1 MDANPQKLKSQTG
14 IERHHLT
21 AALVAALFSLILIGQ
36 AVSLTISSGRRI
48 GVDIE
53 SGRGQLVVEQIEAGL
68 PAARAGVEVGDTIV
82 AVDGIP
88 VSTVR
93 SYDKAI
99 ERVTPYQPFRLSIL
113 HRGAQRTLTVEAGAP
128 FPWVDFS
135 MGALVAIAY
144 FILGLVVLWRARDDR
159 RALLLAVF
167 SLAVAVEL
175 ALPDLSIGTPTLA
188 AVIWVLTYLLNG
200 LQFSTEMHL
209 AVVIP
214 EPRPWLERNRWLVPL
229 FYIVGGALGV
239 VGAVTVVASLGPNN
253 PMPWTNFAM
262 QSALDN
268 VFLPLWAV
276 LVVVFLTEAAA
287 HASSLEG
294 RRQAALVLVGVLPWA
309 VLMVWLSLAQYFGQP
324 VAGWVDRFQPL
335 ALLAYPV
342 AVFFAIFAY
351 GLFDLRL
358 VLRRSLIYS
367 GLTWTLLLIFYATIG
382 AGGALLSN
390 WIEDGESSLIVIAIA
405 SLAVGLLFAP
415 LRRSLQ
421 SLIDR
426 RFFPER
432 NALRRRLTELAGELP
447 ARGQLPSMAQH
458 LIESVVEIFAI
469 RGATLLISE
478 PGSGIMMPLASHG
491 STSRPSSERPFL
503 VPLDDPGVEL
513 LRHSRSPVGEHAIS
527 ARGGTLGQRMAE
539 LGAVV
544 ATPLLSHHKLV
555 GSLCIGP
562 KVSGVQPNAEELELL
577 QLLSRH
583 AATVFENVRLFQSA
597 TYEGLTGLLRREAI
611 LEKLEL
617 ELRRAQRYERP
628 LTVGIADLD
637 RFKQVNDRFGHL
649 AGDLVLKRVA
659 QTLSDSLRTSDW
671 LGRLGGEEFLFLLPE
686 TDLEN
691 SVPVA
696 EKLRLAVE
704 SLRVELD
711 RTEEVEVTIS
721 IGLASVSELPA
732 EPPATPSDLIAAADR
747 SLYRAKTTGRNRI
760 EPQAAAIA

>member
-1 MDANPQKLKSQTG
+1 MDANPEKSAPSAAIDSRQ
-14 IERHHLT
+14 LT
-21 AALVAALFSLILIGQ
+21 AGLLAVLFALVLIGQ

-53 SGRGQLVVEQIEAGL
+53 SGRGQLVIEQIEPGL
-68 PAARAGVEVGDTIV
+68 PADLAGVQAGDTII
-82 AVDGIP
+82 ALNGTP

-93 SYDKAI
+93 SYDQAVKRLA
-99 ERVTPYQPFRLSIL
+99 PYQSFRLTIL

-128 FPWVDFS
+128 FPWLDFS
-135 MGALVAIAY
+135 MGALTAIAY
-144 FILGLVVLWRARDDR
+144 FILGLVVLRRARDDR

-167 SLAVAVEL
+167 SFAVAVEM
-175 ALPDLSIGTPTLA
+175 ALPDLSIGTPILTSI
-188 AVIWVLTYLLNG
+188 VWVLTYLLNG

-229 FYIVGGALGV
+229 FYIIGGALGV
-239 VGAVTVVASLGPNN
+239 VGAVTVVAATGPNN
-253 PMPWTNFAM
+253 PMPWTSFAM

-276 LVVVFLTEAAA
+276 LVVAFLAEAAA

-309 VLMVWLSLAQYFGQP
+309 VLMVWISLAQYFGQP
-324 VAGWVDRFQPL
+324 VADWVDRFQPL

-367 GLTWTLLLIFYATIG
+367 GLTWSLLLVFYATIG

-415 LRRSLQ
+415 FRRSLQ
-421 SLIDR
+421 RLIDR

-458 LIESVVEIFAI
+458 LIESVVEIFAL
-469 RGATLLISE
+469 RGATLLITE
-478 PGSGIMMPLASHG
+478 PSSGVVMSLASHG
-491 STSRPSSERPFL
+491 STRRPSSERPFL
-503 VPLDDPGVEL
+503 VPLDDPGVEF
-513 LRHSRSPVGEHAIS
+513 LRQSHSAVAERAIS
-527 ARGGTLGQRMAE
+527 ARNSSLGQRMVE

-544 ATPLLSHHKLV
+544 ATPLLAHNKLV
-555 GSLCIGP
+555 GALLIGP
-562 KVSGVQPNAEELELL
+562 KVSGVQPNAEEIELL

-611 LEKLEL
+611 LEKLDL
-617 ELRRAQRYERP
+617 ELRRALRYHRP

-659 QTLSDSLRTSDW
+659 QTLSSSLRTSDL

-686 TDLEN
+686 TDLVD
-691 SVPVA
+691 SMPVA
-696 EKLRLAVE
+696 EKLRFAVE
-704 SLRVELD
+704 NLCVELD
-711 RTEEVEVTIS
+711 EGEVVEVTIS

-732 EPPATPSDLIAAADR
+732 EPPATASDLMAAADR

-760 EPQAAAIA
+760 EPQTAAIA

>member
-1 MDANPQKLKSQTG
+1 MDANLQKSGTWG
-14 IERHHLT
+14 DVERVPWVVGLI
-21 AALVAALFSLILIGQ
+21 AAIFGLLVIAQ
-36 AVSLTISSGRRI
+36 AVSLTISSGKRI
-48 GVDIE
+48 GIDIE
-53 SGRGQLVVEQIEAGL
+53 SGRGQLIIEEIEPGL
-68 PAARAGVEVGDTIV
+68 PASRAGVEAGDTIT

-88 VSTVR
+88 VGTVR
-93 SYDKAI
+93 SYDEAI
-99 ERVTPYQPFRLSIL
+99 KRLAPHQRFRLTIL
-113 HRGAQRTLTVEAGAP
+113 HRGAQRTLTVKAGAP
-128 FPWVDFS
+128 FPWFDFS
-135 MGALVAIAY
+135 TNALTAIAY
-144 FILGLVVLWRARDDR
+144 LILGLVVLRRARNDR

-175 ALPDLSIGTPTLA
+175 ALPDMSIGTPTLA
-188 AVIWVLTYLLNG
+188 VVIWVFTYLLNG

-214 EPRPWLERNRWLVPL
+214 QPRPWLERNRWLVPL
-229 FYIVGGALGV
+229 FYVIGGALGI
-239 VGAVTVVASLGPNN
+239 VGAVTVVASIGPHN
-253 PMPWTNFAM
+253 PMPWSSLAM
-262 QSALDN
+262 QEALND
-268 VFLPLWAV
+268 VFLPIWAV
-276 LVVVFLTEAAA
+276 LVVAFLGEAAA
-287 HASSLEG
+287 RAPSLEG

-309 VLMVWLSLAQYFGQP
+309 ILMLWLSFAHHFGQP
-324 VAGWVDRFQPL
+324 VADWVDQLQLL

-367 GLTWTLLLIFYATIG
+367 GLTWTLLLVFYATIG

-415 LRRSLQ
+415 LRRVLQ

-458 LIESVVEIFAI
+458 LTESVVEIFAV

-478 PGSGIMMPLASHG
+478 PGSGIMMSLASHG
-491 STSRPSSERPFL
+491 STSRPSSEHPFL
-503 VPLDDPGVEL
+503 VPLDDPGVDL
-513 LRHSRSPVGEHAIS
+513 LRHSRSPISEHAIR
-527 ARGGTLGQRMAE
+527 ARGSTLAQRMFD
-539 LGAVV
+539 LGAV
-544 ATPLLSHHKLV
+544 AAAPLLAHNKLV
-555 GSLCIGP
+555 GSLLIGP
-562 KVSGVQPNAEELELL
+562 KLSGAQPNAEELELL

-583 AATVFENVRLFQSA
+583 TATVFENVRLFQSA

-617 ELRRAQRYERP
+617 ELRRAQRYRRP

-637 RFKQVNDRFGHL
+637 RFKRVNDRFGHL

-659 QTLSDSLRTSDW
+659 QTLSSSLRTSDW

-686 TDLEN
+686 TDLED
-691 SVPVA
+691 SFPVA

-704 SLRVELD
+704 DLLVEID
-711 RTEEVEVTIS
+711 ETDAVEVTIS

-747 SLYRAKTTGRNRI
+747 SLYRAKTSGRNRI
-760 EPQAAAIA
+760 EPQAAIA